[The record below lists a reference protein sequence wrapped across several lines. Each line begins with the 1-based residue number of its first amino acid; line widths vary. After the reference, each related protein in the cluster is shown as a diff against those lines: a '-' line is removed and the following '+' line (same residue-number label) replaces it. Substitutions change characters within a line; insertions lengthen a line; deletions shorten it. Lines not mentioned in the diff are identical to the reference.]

1 MASSR
6 RGRGEGNEIVEGI
19 KRWDGDRRERK
30 MKLHQTTKQD
40 KRTETTDDII
50 NHPITSL
57 PFHISH
63 AQSPNF
69 ILSTVL
75 LSVFSLDVTISRPLY
90 PHLFLSLFIQKQ
102 GEKKKKLMS
111 PTPFVT
117 PFGICI
123 LTV

>member
-1 MASSR
+1 
-6 RGRGEGNEIVEGI
+6 VEGI

-57 PFHISH
+57 PFHSSH
-63 AQSPNF
+63 AQSPIF

-75 LSVFSLDVTISRPLY
+75 LSAFSLDVTISRPLY
-90 PHLFLSLFIQKQ
+90 PHLFLSPFTQKQ
-102 GEKKKKLMS
+102 GEKKKKKLMS

>member
-6 RGRGEGNEIVEGI
+6 RGRGEGNEIVEGM

-57 PFHISH
+57 PFHSSH
-63 AQSPNF
+63 AQSPVF

-75 LSVFSLDVTISRPLY
+75 LSAFSLDVTVLSPLS
-90 PHLFLSLFIQKQ
+90 FLS
-102 GEKKKKLMS
+102 EYR
-111 PTPFVT
+111 
-117 PFGICI
+117 
-123 LTV
+123 